1 MRAVL
6 SIIVVCAFAFVG
18 CEGDR
23 GPQGPAGPPGPPGP
37 STVDSEFSY
46 AGNQGEPCLHCHSG
60 TVETW
65 MSTGH
70 AEATTDLAAAQQD
83 NPYCMQCHTT
93 GWDRPIEFGE
103 DFDTVPAGPDTSGYD
118 DYFRVDTELAQQRR
132 AALTGVQCESC
143 HGPMGPNFNENH
155 AEISFST
162 RFEVAGSDTTSTSLC
177 APCHDNQLVEWATSG
192 HSFYNE
198 ETMEFGDIDLFND
211 EHYVGIPSCESCHT
225 SEGFI
230 RANDPVYQAYDF
242 GDRRSFIGCVTCHDP
257 HVGVDGGGNEAQ
269 LRALG
274 AVEVRYT
281 PGTGPGEPT
290 VPVMEGR
297 GTGQTCAQCHHARR
311 DTENVQSQ
319 IANGYAHF
327 GPHSS
332 PQMDMFIGY
341 GSYEIPGFT
350 YTGRYDQ
357 DPTTH
362 FSGTENACVNCH
374 MAPAEGETHTP
385 HFFYAGGPEW
395 NGCTDCH
402 SASSA
407 EGLYNSLRTQV
418 EGKLD
423 QIAVLLGFTD
433 RDDFAANFDSQAAG
447 VTVVQREAAYAAVFV
462 MDDGSY
468 GVHNPDY
475 AVDLL
480 DNAIAYLSPARV
492 AGTR

>member
-1 MRAVL
+1 MV
-6 SIIVVCAFAFVG
+6 
-18 CEGDR
+18 GDR
-23 GPQGPAGPPGPPGP
+23 VWKARFTAGVANDSQVPFIGGISSAAITQADFNPATLNDPDVAEDWTGAVVAEVPLVNADAWLGR
-37 STVDSEFSY
+37 SA
-46 AGNQGEPCLHCHSG
+46 AGD
-60 TVETW
+60 
-65 MSTGH
+65 
-70 AEATTDLAAAQQD
+70 ATAAART
-83 NPYCMQCHTT
+83 MVA
-93 GWDRPIEFGE
+93 W
-103 DFDTVPAGPDTSGYD
+103 
-118 DYFRVDTELAQQRR
+118 QR
-132 AALTGVQCESC
+132 L
-143 HGPMGPNFNENH
+143 
-155 AEISFST
+155 ST
-162 RFEVAGSDTTSTSLC
+162 RADVVRAFFGATLASEKVATLEEGT
-177 APCHDNQLVEWATSG
+177 AEW
-192 HSFYNE
+192 Y
-198 ETMEFGDIDLFND
+198 
-211 EHYVGIPSCESCHT
+211 
-225 SEGFI
+225 
-230 RANDPVYQAYDF
+230 R
-242 GDRRSFIGCVTCHDP
+242 
-257 HVGVDGGGNEAQ
+257 
-269 LRALG
+269 
-274 AVEVRYT
+274 
-281 PGTGPGEPT
+281 
-290 VPVMEGR
+290 
-297 GTGQTCAQCHHARR
+297 
-311 DTENVQSQ
+311 VQSQ

-462 MDDGSY
+462 MDDGSH
-468 GVHNPDY
+468 GVHNPAY
-475 AVDLL
+475 AVGLL